1 MNHKFSVPGLLAISL
16 AAAAAIFALS
26 GHANRLSA
34 QDAKAETEAKPAVAE
49 GQKKAAKP
57 KVVMP
62 GAPNIVYIL
71 CDDLGIG
78 DVHGMNPLHGKIDTR
93 NIDILAG
100 SGMTF
105 FDCHSGSAVCT
116 PSRYGILTGRYSWRT
131 HLQKGVL
138 NGMSPPL
145 IASDRLTVPEFLR
158 GHGYT
163 TGMVGKWHLG
173 LKLGVDQ
180 WKDPI
185 QDGPLQHGFDYF
197 YGIAASLDMPP
208 FVFLENDRVT
218 EIPSVEKKWVRT
230 GPAAPSFEAV
240 DVLPKIV
247 EKATTYLDDHAEAAL
262 RKSNRKP
269 FFLYVAL
276 TSPHTPIV
284 PSKDFAG
291 KSELGPY
298 GDFVLE
304 TDWAVGEVMKA
315 LIRDGLVENTLVIFT
330 SDNGCSP
337 AAKVDELE
345 KRGHYPSADYRG
357 YKADIWEGGHHIPF
371 IAKWPNHI
379 QPGSKTGALTCQTD
393 LLATL
398 AEMLGEKLPDNAG
411 EDSFSMWPVLIG
423 ANDPAARDA
432 IVHHSID
439 GCFSIRR
446 GQWKLE
452 LCNGSGGWAAP
463 REAEAI
469 EKGLPDVQLY
479 DMATDASEKKN
490 VAKENPKVVGELTA
504 LLQQYID
511 TGRSTPGKEQ
521 ANDVKIKVRKI
532 PAPAKG
538 DNKKGAK
545 KEAEDA

>member
-1 MNHKFSVPGLLAISL
+1 MNHKFAISSL
-16 AAAAAIFALS
+16 IAFAFAAAAVLFALS
-26 GHANRLSA
+26 GPSNRLSA
-34 QDAKAETEAKPAVAE
+34 QDAKAENEAKATAAESPAKSA
-49 GQKKAAKP
+49 KK
-57 KVVMP
+57 KVLMP

-78 DVHGMNPLHGKIDTR
+78 DVHAMNALHGKIDTKS
-93 NIDILAG
+93 IDTLAAQ
-100 SGMTF
+100 GMTF
-105 FDCHSGSAVCT
+105 TDCHSGSAVCT

-145 IASDRLTVPEFLR
+145 IAGDRLTAPGLLR
-158 GHGYT
+158 EHGYA

-173 LKLGVDQ
+173 LKLGADQ

-197 YGIAASLDMPP
+197 YGISASLDMPP

-218 EIPSVEKKWVRT
+218 EVPSVEKKWIRT

-240 DVLPKIV
+240 DVLPTIV
-247 EKATTYLDDHAEAAL
+247 EKAGQYLNEHAEGAL
-262 RKSNRKP
+262 RATNRKP

-284 PSKDFAG
+284 PSPNFVG
-291 KSELGPY
+291 RSGLGPY

-304 TDWAVGEVMKA
+304 TDWAVGEVLNSLA
-315 LIRDGLVENTLVIFT
+315 RNGLTDNTLVIFT

-345 KRGHYPSADYRG
+345 KQGHYPSADYRG

-379 QPGSKTGALTCQTD
+379 PAGSKTPALTCQTD
-393 LLATL
+393 LFATV
-398 AEMLGEKLPDNAG
+398 AEMVGEKLPDNAG
-411 EDSFSMWPVLIG
+411 EDSISMWPVLVG
-423 ANDPAARDA
+423 ANEPAPRDA
-432 IVHHSID
+432 VVHHSID
-439 GCFSIRR
+439 GSFSIRQ
-446 GQWKLE
+446 GGWKLE

-479 DMATDASEKKN
+479 DMISDSSEKKN
-490 VAKENPKVVGELTA
+490 VAKEHPEVVKELTA

-511 TGRSTPGKEQ
+511 SGRSTPGKAQ
-521 ANDVKIKVRKI
+521 ANDVKIKVRKV
-532 PAPAKG
+532 PAPAKA